1 MAYTSDQEYELEQQ
15 KNKWGKR
22 AEFAL
27 VQVIRLIVYLVTLLL
42 KVVWGVIA
50 SILRGFGINVRG

>member
-1 MAYTSDQEYELEQQ
+1 MPISSDQEYELEQQ
-15 KNKWGKR
+15 RNKWMKR
-22 AEFAL
+22 AEFAF
-27 VQVIRLIVYLVTLLL
+27 VQFLRLIVYLVKLVL